1 MKVAV
6 SAIAPTAE
14 SQVDT
19 RFGRCN
25 YYVFVDTESGDVEAQ
40 ENQAALSGSG
50 AGIQAAQFVVE
61 QEADAIISG
70 HLGPN
75 AYQVLNAAGLKL
87 YRASGLTVQEAVEA
101 LEAGTLAE
109 MGNATGPAHMGMGRG
124 QGMGRGSGRSR
135 VGLDRQ
141 AAMPDAVAYAAPS
154 TPVADTSSD
163 KKMTAEEELAV
174 LKQEVSELRQ
184 AVATLLDKVDRLTG
198 QV

>member
-6 SAIAPTAE
+6 SATEPAVE
-14 SQVDT
+14 SQVDS

-40 ENQAALSGSG
+40 ENQAAMSGSG

-61 QEADAIISG
+61 QGAEAIISG

-75 AYQVLNAAGLKL
+75 AYQVLNAAGVRL
-87 YRASGLTVQEAVEA
+87 YRASGMSVQEAVDA

-109 MGNATGPAHMGMGRG
+109 MGDATGPAHMGMS
-124 QGMGRGSGRSR
+124 RGSGTRRGSGGSR

-141 AAMPDAVAYAAPS
+141 AVSNPTSARANPS
-154 TPVADTSSD
+154 TPAADTASEEE
-163 KKMTAEEELAV
+163 MTPDEELAA
-174 LKQEVSELRQ
+174 LRAEVGELRQ
-184 AVATLLDKVDRLTG
+184 AVASLLDKVDRLTR
-198 QV
+198 